1 MSSLSS
7 SADESNVFFNLKT
20 RRVRE
25 RRRECSSA
33 RMYYEGRRRER
44 ERERERVVVVVK
56 VVVEC
61 ALVLKKKKEDD
72 CDEINCRLVFF
83 LHSVL
88 LLGNCK
94 SKKKSKRT
102 KRDGEKI
109 FI

>member
-1 MSSLSS
+1 M
-7 SADESNVFFNLKT
+7 F
-20 RRVRE
+20 
-25 RRRECSSA
+25 
-33 RMYYEGRRRER
+33 YEGRRRER
-44 ERERERVVVVVK
+44 ERERERVVVVVKVVVVK

>member
-1 MSSLSS
+1 M
-7 SADESNVFFNLKT
+7 F
-20 RRVRE
+20 
-25 RRRECSSA
+25 
-33 RMYYEGRRRER
+33 YEGRRRER

-88 LLGNCK
+88 LLGNCESSQK
-94 SKKKSKRT
+94 GQKEGGFYMIKGSTFVRSLQT
-102 KRDGEKI
+102 NNV
-109 FI
+109 

>member
-1 MSSLSS
+1 MFKREKVL
-7 SADESNVFFNLKT
+7 
-20 RRVRE
+20 RRTKE
-25 RRRECSSA
+25 RK
-33 RMYYEGRRRER
+33 R
-44 ERERERVVVVVK
+44 ERERERVGVWGG

-88 LLGNCK
+88 LLGNCESSQK
-94 SKKKSKRT
+94 GQKKRW
-102 KRDGEKI
+102 GVKI

>member
-1 MSSLSS
+1 M
-7 SADESNVFFNLKT
+7 F
-20 RRVRE
+20 
-25 RRRECSSA
+25 
-33 RMYYEGRRRER
+33 YEGRRRER

-94 SKKKSKRT
+94 SKKKSQKGQKEMVRKFLYDKRFDFRQVIT
-102 KRDGEKI
+102 NK
-109 FI
+109 

>member
-1 MSSLSS
+1 VFKR
-7 SADESNVFFNLKT
+7 ENVL
-20 RRVRE
+20 RRTTE
-25 RRRECSSA
+25 RK
-33 RMYYEGRRRER
+33 R

-102 KRDGEKI
+102 KIDGEKI

>member
-1 MSSLSS
+1 M
-7 SADESNVFFNLKT
+7 
-20 RRVRE
+20 
-25 RRRECSSA
+25 
-33 RMYYEGRRRER
+33 
-44 ERERERVVVVVK
+44 VVVVK

-102 KRDGEKI
+102 
-109 FI
+109 

>member
-1 MSSLSS
+1 MFKR
-7 SADESNVFFNLKT
+7 ENVL
-20 RRVRE
+20 RRTKE
-25 RRRECSSA
+25 RK
-33 RMYYEGRRRER
+33 R

-61 ALVLKKKKEDD
+61 ALVLKKKKEVD

>member
-1 MSSLSS
+1 MFKR
-7 SADESNVFFNLKT
+7 ENVL
-20 RRVRE
+20 RRTTE
-25 RRRECSSA
+25 RK
-33 RMYYEGRRRER
+33 R

-61 ALVLKKKKEDD
+61 ALVLKKKKEDE

-94 SKKKSKRT
+94 SKKKSKNRLFGPT
-102 KRDGEKI
+102 KI
-109 FI
+109 

>member
-1 MSSLSS
+1 MFKREKVL
-7 SADESNVFFNLKT
+7 
-20 RRVRE
+20 RRTKE
-25 RRRECSSA
+25 
-33 RMYYEGRRRER
+33 RER

>member
-1 MSSLSS
+1 
-7 SADESNVFFNLKT
+7 VFKREKVL
-20 RRVRE
+20 RRTKE
-25 RRRECSSA
+25 RK
-33 RMYYEGRRRER
+33 
-44 ERERERVVVVVK
+44 RERERVVVVVK

-88 LLGNCK
+88 LLGNCESSQK
-94 SKKKSKRT
+94 GQKKRWCV
-102 KRDGEKI
+102 KI

>member
-1 MSSLSS
+1 M
-7 SADESNVFFNLKT
+7 FYK
-20 RRVRE
+20 
-25 RRRECSSA
+25 
-33 RMYYEGRRRER
+33 GRRRER

>member
-1 MSSLSS
+1 MFKR
-7 SADESNVFFNLKT
+7 ENVL
-20 RRVRE
+20 RRTTE
-25 RRRECSSA
+25 RK
-33 RMYYEGRRRER
+33 R

-61 ALVLKKKKEDD
+61 ALVLKKKKEVD

>member
-1 MSSLSS
+1 MFKREKVL
-7 SADESNVFFNLKT
+7 
-20 RRVRE
+20 RRTKE
-25 RRRECSSA
+25 RK
-33 RMYYEGRRRER
+33 R

>member
-1 MSSLSS
+1 
-7 SADESNVFFNLKT
+7 
-20 RRVRE
+20 
-25 RRRECSSA
+25 
-33 RMYYEGRRRER
+33 
-44 ERERERVVVVVK
+44 
-56 VVVEC
+56 VVEC

>member
-1 MSSLSS
+1 M
-7 SADESNVFFNLKT
+7 F
-20 RRVRE
+20 
-25 RRRECSSA
+25 
-33 RMYYEGRRRER
+33 YEGRRRER

-88 LLGNCK
+88 LLGNCE
-94 SKKKSKRT
+94 SKKNQKGQKEMVRKFLYDKRFDFRQVIT
-102 KRDGEKI
+102 NK
-109 FI
+109 

>member
-1 MSSLSS
+1 MI
-7 SADESNVFFNLKT
+7 E
-20 RRVRE
+20 RE
-25 RRRECSSA
+25 RKRE
-33 RMYYEGRRRER
+33 RERERKR
-44 ERERERVVVVVK
+44 ERERERVVGVVK

-88 LLGNCK
+88 LLGNCESSQK
-94 SKKKSKRT
+94 GQKKRWCV
-102 KRDGEKI
+102 KI

>member
-1 MSSLSS
+1 MFKR
-7 SADESNVFFNLKT
+7 ENVL
-20 RRVRE
+20 RRTKE
-25 RRRECSSA
+25 RK
-33 RMYYEGRRRER
+33 R

-88 LLGNCK
+88 LGNCK